1 MRDSPECHR
10 TNSRKLSRWDLAGGS
25 TYVALSLTLARVPPF
40 RFPASSFRCQPARLL
55 APPRSPCPFLVGFIF
70 TYLLLCTGDSGTKGS
85 DTIGASENTED
96 TYCSVL
102 FTASPILRDVGVP
115 ISATFALFFPLLRRP
130 VFTNSRA
137 PYVLYTSSVSLCTL
151 YLPLLSRSADSTR
164 CRYHAML
171 LPKNCCSLTKI
182 FHR

>member
-1 MRDSPECHR
+1 MPSDELSKTSALGSGRRFLPTWRYLS
-10 TNSRKLSRWDLAGGS
+10 LSRACPHS
-25 TYVALSLTLARVPPF
+25 ASPP
-40 RFPASSFRCQPARLL
+40 RRSAASQPARLL

-70 TYLLLCTGDSGTKGS
+70 TYLLFCTGDSGTEGS

-137 PYVLYTSSVSLCTL
+137 PYFMRLPSPYVLSIFPCYPARPTRLDVVITLC
-151 YLPLLSRSADSTR
+151 Y
-164 CRYHAML
+164 CQ
-171 LPKNCCSLTKI
+171 KI
-182 FHR
+182 AAP